1 MLFLDFVLTAGNGG
15 NGDNGGNGGNGA
27 VQGTPGRRM
36 KKKMERI

>member
-1 MLFLDFVLTAGNGG
+1 MLFLDFVLTAG
-15 NGDNGGNGGNGA
+15 NGGNGGNGA